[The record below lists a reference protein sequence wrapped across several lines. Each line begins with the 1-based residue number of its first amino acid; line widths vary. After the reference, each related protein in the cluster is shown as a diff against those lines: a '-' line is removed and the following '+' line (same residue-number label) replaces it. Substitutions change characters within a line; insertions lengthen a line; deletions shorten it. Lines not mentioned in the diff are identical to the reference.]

1 LTETLAAER
10 SRRTG
15 WPTGG
20 PRRPTLGGTRP
31 RWSRPGA
38 PAPRDPWP
46 CRSQGA
52 GFGSGKGRGSPRRW
66 STESWPARGGSN
78 GPCPRGPDG
87 SAGPIRATPA
97 RPQIGPSASAGATA
111 GCSGRSGSTAT
122 IGRASGGSSPPGGG
136 PRRPSAPSRNPAGLA
151 GGRGGPLARTPVV
164 RSDHAPIDQG
174 WRFRAAA
181 APIGGARSS
190 ARLPL
195 PSRTPSSRARSRQ
208 IRPCGESRSARRA
221 SGGGSRDQ
229 PPELGWNPS
238 RSADSNRVTSSRG
251 QSMAARKCSAG
262 LHSPSDPVDALETQC
277 RSAGRTTARDEPFA
291 ARLRRSGLRSCL
303 GLESG
308 AARCSNPATFRSS
321 SRPGVLRPAPQMPEA
336 SLCRRREFSGQG
348 HCQFASTSRAWQRS
362 CSLGQR
368 GAFLIESQGR
378 IDVRTTPGFSGW
390 GATHRRGRH
399 RIHRRARGES

>member
-1 LTETLAAER
+1 MARALAARTDQPDR
-10 SRRTG
+10 SEPRPRGHRSDPRLLRARRRG
-15 WPTGG
+15 ARVGRARPPRSGG
-20 PRRPTLGGTRP
+20 PRVGVRPPGAGPGGRARPRGTRP
-31 RWSRPGA
+31 DSLGDGA
-38 PAPRDPWP
+38 APWP
-46 CRSQGA
+46 GHPSSGATTRRSTRVGA
-52 GFGSGKGRGSPRRW
+52 SVLRPRR
-66 STESWPARGGSN
+66 S
-78 GPCPRGPDG
+78 
-87 SAGPIRATPA
+87 
-97 RPQIGPSASAGATA
+97 
-111 GCSGRSGSTAT
+111 
-122 IGRASGGSSPPGGG
+122 
-136 PRRPSAPSRNPAGLA
+136 
-151 GGRGGPLARTPVV
+151 
-164 RSDHAPIDQG
+164 
-174 WRFRAAA
+174 A
-181 APIGGARSS
+181 APRSS

-362 CSLGQR
+362 CNLGQR

>member
-1 LTETLAAER
+1 MARALAARTDQPDR
-10 SRRTG
+10 SEPRPRGHRSDPRLLRARRRG
-15 WPTGG
+15 ARVGRARPPRSGG
-20 PRRPTLGGTRP
+20 PRVRVRPPGAGPGGRARPRGTRP
-31 RWSRPGA
+31 GSLGDGVAPWPGHPSSGSTTRRSTRVGASALRPRRSAAPGVQHAFHSRAERHRRARGPVRSGLAASPEALGA
-38 PAPRDPWP
+38 PAVV
-46 CRSQGA
+46 
-52 GFGSGKGRGSPRRW
+52 
-66 STESWPARGGSN
+66 
-78 GPCPRGPDG
+78 
-87 SAGPIRATPA
+87 
-97 RPQIGPSASAGATA
+97 
-111 GCSGRSGSTAT
+111 
-122 IGRASGGSSPPGGG
+122 
-136 PRRPSAPSRNPAGLA
+136 GL
-151 GGRGGPLARTPVV
+151 
-164 RSDHAPIDQG
+164 
-174 WRFRAAA
+174 
-181 APIGGARSS
+181 
-190 ARLPL
+190 
-195 PSRTPSSRARSRQ
+195 
-208 IRPCGESRSARRA
+208 
-221 SGGGSRDQ
+221 RDQ

-238 RSADSNRVTSSRG
+238 RSADSNRVASSRG

-262 LHSPSDPVDALETQC
+262 LDLPSDPVNALETQC

-362 CSLGQR
+362 CNLGQR